1 MLNRNAI
8 AKTEKSECLL
18 KRLCKTTLEKT
29 IPLQIGTVVEVIVGQ
44 FVEWPTLDR
53 LSIFRAMLSNVRNL
67 TRGKADRHHSKGKC
81 ESSE

>member
-18 KRLCKTTLEKT
+18 KRLCKTTLEKA
-29 IPLQIGTVVEVIVGQ
+29 IPLQIGTVVEVSVGQ

-53 LSIFRAMLSNVRNL
+53 RPSVDLQGHAFQCA
-67 TRGKADRHHSKGKC
+67 
-81 ESSE
+81 